1 MDKFEQK
8 RQDYTH
14 HIAKATLASS
24 IKEMSLKKMA
34 TAAGTSDR
42 MLMHYFKDK
51 QDIETAVL
59 TAISQELIDLLQQPD
74 LKLEF
79 TAFVRFLRQAIDEPR
94 IKPYLNLWFEITH
107 LATSQGSR
115 IRRSRGRSGNR
126 STIGLN
132 RSMYQQRGKMS
143 ISKLRLLFVFTEGLV
158 VLNKIGLEER
168 MDAAVEAM
176 IALTKDNRPRN

>member
-14 HIAKATLASS
+14 HIAQATLASS

-59 TAISQELIDLLQQPD
+59 TAISQELIELLQQPD

-107 LATSQGSR
+107 LATRQGEPYTSITR
-115 IRRSRGRSGNR
+115 
-126 STIGLN
+126 TIGESFDN
-132 RSMYQQRGKMS
+132 WIKQIYVPAEGEDVEQQTA
-143 ISKLRLLFVFTEGLV
+143 LLFVFTEGLV
-158 VLNKIGLEER
+158 VLNKIGLQER

-176 IALTKDNRPRN
+176 IDLYERA